1 MSQRCDEC
9 KPYREATA
17 YVFDREKSYCAKG
30 HDIGYAQLDYSLYD
44 KKCKDYILNIS
55 RKWNVMAIVEKT
67 VNVKIVIV
75 KMRNYNGGVIWKYIV
90 I

>member
-9 KPYREATA
+9 KHYREANA

-55 RKWNVMAIVEKT
+55 RK
-67 VNVKIVIV
+67 
-75 KMRNYNGGVIWKYIV
+75 
-90 I
+90 